1 VVLCPPH
8 FRQAVLVAGLN
19 RADTIHHLTF
29 GNADPSRRRMRA
41 HPRFRVFPQPGSEAG
56 KGWMPT
62 RQGGGSVVDAKRSRR
77 LLLNVLWI
85 THFGFVA

>member
-1 VVLCPPH
+1 VLCPPH

-41 HPRFRVFPQPGSEAG
+41 HPRFRVFPQLGSVSG
-56 KGWMPT
+56 KGCMPT
-62 RQGGGSVVDAKRSRR
+62 REGGGSVVNRG
-77 LLLNVLWI
+77 L
-85 THFGFVA
+85 